1 VFATCGRILSC
12 TTDFVLSSHLSRNVL
27 QITFAQGIAILC
39 GMKKANGV
47 WLRLPAT
54 NELAMT
60 SENASSEKIPSG
72 VGADRLQELVVRR
85 QKCPIAMEP

>member
-1 VFATCGRILSC
+1 M
-12 TTDFVLSSHLSRNVL
+12 L

-47 WLRLPAT
+47 WLQLPAT

-60 SENASSEKIPSG
+60 SENATSEKIPSS

-85 QKCPIAMEP
+85 QKSPVAMKP